1 MDTPKTDDGTLL
13 KSTDLLSALRY
24 VANESQRNP
33 MESVRD
39 MCNEAFD
46 RYNIPMTAQW
56 SGNDDHPIK
65 FISDN
70 G

>member
-1 MDTPKTDDGTLL
+1 
-13 KSTDLLSALRY
+13 
-24 VANESQRNP
+24 

-70 G
+70 QTGQERVASADPDCSKK